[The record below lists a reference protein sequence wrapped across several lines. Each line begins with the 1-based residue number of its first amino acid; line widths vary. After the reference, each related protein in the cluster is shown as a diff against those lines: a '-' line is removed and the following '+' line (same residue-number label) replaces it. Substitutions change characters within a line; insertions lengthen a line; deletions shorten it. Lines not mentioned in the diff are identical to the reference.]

1 MFERLD
7 HIGIVVSNLDEAL
20 ATYQGELGFTL
31 LERVT
36 ISEQMVEAAFL
47 DGHNSTIELITP
59 TDAESG
65 TAKFLRNRGEG
76 THHVCYEVD
85 DLAAVLAE
93 LKARDVRLIDESPRL
108 WLHGLVAFIHPKA
121 THGTMIELLQ
131 KDRNH

>member
-36 ISEQMVEAAFL
+36 IGEQMVEAAFL

-93 LKARDVRLIDESPRL
+93 LKARDVRLIDESPRRGV
-108 WLHGLVAFIHPKA
+108 HGLVAFIHPKA

>member
-85 DLAAVLAE
+85 DLAAVE
-93 LKARDVRLIDESPRL
+93 RHP
-108 WLHGLVAFIHPKA
+108 LV
-121 THGTMIELLQ
+121 LN
-131 KDRNH
+131 RC

>member
-1 MFERLD
+1 MFDRLD
-7 HIGIVVSNLDEAL
+7 HIGIVVSDLDEAL
-20 ATYQGELGFTL
+20 ATYQGELGFAL

-93 LKARDVRLIDESPRL
+93 LKARDVRLIDESPRRGV
-108 WLHGLVAFIHPKA
+108 HGLVAFIHPKA
-121 THGTMIELLQ
+121 TNGMMIEILQ
-131 KDRNH
+131 KDHH